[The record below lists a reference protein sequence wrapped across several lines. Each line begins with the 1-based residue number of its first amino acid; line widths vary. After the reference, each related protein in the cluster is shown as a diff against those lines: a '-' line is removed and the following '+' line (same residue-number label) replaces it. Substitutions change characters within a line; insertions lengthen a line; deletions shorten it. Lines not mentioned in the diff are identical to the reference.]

1 MSNRLRDLPELTGS
15 NLTEWARAVKE
26 AIQTF
31 RGYRGDPRDR
41 ALTPRDLTAEGLA
54 ALGGVAGGT
63 IIGGG
68 SGGTGGGG
76 GDPVPELTPP
86 PTPTGLVVTAGISH
100 IYIACDTPL
109 YVAGRG
115 HDRTVVYGAKW
126 PVGGI
131 EPTFTGAV
139 ELSQFLGT
147 FEAYPTDPATRW
159 CIWIKWKSKDGVLSS
174 APAGGTNGAQ
184 ATTAYDPALLKT
196 ALTGVITESELFSTL
211 GARISLI
218 DGPDSLAGSVAARV
232 LAEATARGAAV
243 ASEASTRSSADTA
256 IASSVTSLAS
266 TVGGNTAAITAEAT
280 TRANADTAISS
291 TVTTLSSTV
300 SGNTAAIATEVSTR
314 ASQTG
319 ALFAQWTV
327 KLDLNG
333 YVSGFGLASTGGSA
347 APTSSFIV
355 RADSFAVASPS
366 GPGITPAVPFIVR
379 TTPGTVNG
387 VSYPAGVYMDSAFI
401 LDLTAAIAR
410 MGTAW
415 IDDAKIATL
424 SAAKLTVGDGTV
436 GGDLKSTTFTAGSG
450 STPGTGWRLTPA
462 GDFRA
467 SGATIYGTIYAS
479 AGVFAGSLSAATG
492 TFVGSITAGG
502 VELGADVGP
511 GGGHYGLSLSGTD
524 FSNIFLKRGD
534 GVVFFRLNDG
544 GAQSL
549 TFDSS
554 SGQLT
559 MNGTLRVGS
568 SPAISGT
575 TMTGSGAVINADG
588 TAAIGN
594 STRNITI
601 AAGGA
606 AYLNGEWVFTSNLG
620 TGAVTTD
627 KIASLNVDKLN
638 AGSLAVGGYI
648 QSTTYSAGTAGWRI
662 SADGF
667 AEFGAASIRGQIT
680 AAQIN
685 TTGLTIGYGA
695 VTGTPTSLAAINGTE
710 GTKLAGI
717 ADGATRNTVTYSASA
732 PGSPVNGDLWVD
744 TSGAYAVFKLRSAG
758 SWVTGANALDA
769 YNALSGKPVSL
780 ADINTTES
788 TKLAGIAAGATVGA
802 AWASNLTGRP
812 GELTDGRITT
822 AIDSNGVMI
831 SKAKPGLV
839 AAPTTSG
846 LYLGADFMGYYSA
859 GTTSWRTYM
868 DNTGRFYLGGTSG
881 ALQWDGSTLTI
892 NGNGT
897 FSGALSAATGTFSGN
912 LSAAGGTFAGSLS
925 AATGS
930 FAGSLSAATGTFS
943 GALSGATGTFS
954 GSLTVG
960 SSPAVSGTTMT
971 GSGGVINSGGTFAL
985 GNSTTNITFN
995 GTVMKMN
1002 GAWITEANLSLTGLS
1017 VTLSTYSAAVSG
1029 PFPLSVDQAVT
1040 ATASG
1045 GTPPYAYLWNLNQT
1059 AVNGSSGSSLATFG
1073 ATATVSGFV
1082 SSAGG
1087 DVSATATC
1095 TAIDA
1100 NGRVGSNNFSLVLQ
1114 DTS

>member
-41 ALTPRDLTAEGLA
+41 ALTPRDLTAAGLA

-68 SGGTGGGG
+68 GGGTGGGG
-76 GDPVPELTPP
+76 TGPVPDLTPP
-86 PTPTGLVVTAGISH
+86 PTPTGLVVTAGLTYLYVS
-100 IYIACDTPL
+100 CDTPT
-109 YVAGRG
+109 YTEGNG
-115 HDRTVVYGAKW
+115 HDRTVAYGAKW
-126 PVGGI
+126 PTGGT
-131 EPTFTGAV
+131 EPIFASAV
-139 ELSQFLGT
+139 ELFQFQGIYG
-147 FEAYPTDPATRW
+147 AYPTDTGSRW
-159 CIWIKWKSKDGVLSS
+159 KVWIKWRTQDGVLSA
-174 APAGGTNGAQ
+174 APAGGTNGVE
-184 ATTAYDPALLKT
+184 ATTGKIGNADLGPLIIEAGNLAAGAVDATKFVSSIEPVT
-196 ALTGVITESELFSTL
+196 IVL
-211 GARISLI
+211 GALPTVLSTRTIFLAS
-218 DGPDSLAGSVAARV
+218 DGKLYRWNGTAYIATVPTADLAGTIADAQIAALAASKITGALSNAQIADLAAAKITGTIVSTQIADDAITTPKLFAGAITTAKIAAGAVTANEVAANAITTGK
-232 LAEATARGAAV
+232 LAAGAVTAAKIEANTITAGQIAANTIT
-243 ASEASTRSSADTA
+243 AGQIAASTITAAQIAADTITA
-256 IASSVTSLAS
+256 GQIAA
-266 TVGGNTAAITAEAT
+266 GAITAGKIA
-280 TRANADTAISS
+280 ANA
-291 TVTTLSSTV
+291 
-300 SGNTAAIATEVSTR
+300 IAV
-314 ASQTG
+314 
-319 ALFAQWTV
+319 
-327 KLDLNG
+327 
-333 YVSGFGLASTGGSA
+333 GSA
-347 APTSSFIV
+347 AIQNGAIV
-355 RADSFAVASPS
+355 NAMIGDA
-366 GPGITPAVPFIVR
+366 T
-379 TTPGTVNG
+379 
-387 VSYPAGVYMDSAFI
+387 
-401 LDLTAAIAR
+401 
-410 MGTAW
+410 
-415 IDDAKIATL
+415 IDNAKIAGL

-479 AGVFAGSLSAATG
+479 AGVF
-492 TFVGSITAGG
+492 
-502 VELGADVGP
+502 
-511 GGGHYGLSLSGTD
+511 
-524 FSNIFLKRGD
+524 
-534 GVVFFRLNDG
+534 
-544 GAQSL
+544 
-549 TFDSS
+549 
-554 SGQLT
+554 SGQVI
-559 MNGTLRVGS
+559 VGS
-568 SPAISGT
+568 SPAISST
-575 TMTGSGAVINADG
+575 TMTGSGAVFNANG

-594 STRNITI
+594 STKNITI
-601 AAGGA
+601 AAGGT

-638 AGSLAVGGYI
+638 AGSLNVGAYI

-710 GTKLAGI
+710 GAKLGGI
-717 ADGATRNTVTYSASA
+717 
-732 PGSPVNGDLWVD
+732 
-744 TSGAYAVFKLRSAG
+744 
-758 SWVTGANALDA
+758 
-769 YNALSGKPVSL
+769 
-780 ADINTTES
+780 E
-788 TKLAGIAAGATVGA
+788 AGATVGA

-897 FSGALSAATGTFSGN
+897 FSGALSAATGTFSG
-912 LSAAGGTFAGSLS
+912 
-925 AATGS
+925 
-930 FAGSLSAATGTFS
+930 
-943 GALSGATGTFS
+943 ALSGATGTFS

-985 GNSTTNITFN
+985 GNSTTNIAFN
-995 GTVMKMN
+995 GTVLKLN
-1002 GAWITEANLSLTGLS
+1002 GQIVTEANIAFSALSLSTSPSS
-1017 VTLSTYSAAVSG
+1017 VTATSTTPDSAHSTT
-1029 PFPLSVDQAVT
+1029 T

-1045 GTPPYAYLWNLNQT
+1045 GTAPYSYVWSVDYSTNDP
-1059 AVNGSSGSSLATFG
+1059 SGTTG
-1073 ATATVSGFV
+1073 EGFV
-1082 SSAGG
+1082 TGTSGTYGQTCGLGIRGQS
-1087 DVSATATC
+1087 DNSEVSALFRCVAT
-1095 TAIDA
+1095 DA
-1100 NGRVGSNNFSLVLQ
+1100 NGRSVSTTMLLTVTRGTLP
-1114 DTS
+1114 